1 MRTNKKALRKHKRQ
15 EPNLTPLLKR
25 HFDELQF
32 DLRLKFN
39 TPVVL
44 DGETVSEAWVGSDGP
59 VKSRHEAVYF
69 TTGPEGESRH
79 FIMRWFIEESGMDW
93 LRNVPER
100 HLEIDSSLGEM

>member
-15 EPNLTPLLKR
+15 EPNLTPLLKH

-44 DGETVSEAWVGSDGP
+44 DGETVSEAWVGSMVFSSDEKRDAAEEQF
-59 VKSRHEAVYF
+59 VKALDEWAAHHGGVAV
-69 TTGPEGESRH
+69 
-79 FIMRWFIEESGMDW
+79 
-93 LRNVPER
+93 RNP
-100 HLEIDSSLGEM
+100 